1 MSKALEKLLE
11 EIEENTE
18 WLHTTEDDEVECISV
33 ENLKGLLKKY
43 KISFNTLKL
52 NPAQDREW
60 EKAFSD
66 AKNNGASDKEADK
79 IAFAH
84 LCTMW
89 PELRDVEKIK

>member
-43 KISFNTLKL
+43 KISFYWSSSLY
-52 NPAQDREW
+52 EY
-60 EKAFSD
+60 
-66 AKNNGASDKEADK
+66 
-79 IAFAH
+79 
-84 LCTMW
+84 
-89 PELRDVEKIK
+89 